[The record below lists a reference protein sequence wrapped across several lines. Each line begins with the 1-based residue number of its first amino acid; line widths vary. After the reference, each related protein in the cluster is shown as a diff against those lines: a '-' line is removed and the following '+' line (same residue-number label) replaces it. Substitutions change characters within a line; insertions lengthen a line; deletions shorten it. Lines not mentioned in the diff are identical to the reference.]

1 MISVVISNPLGFTL
15 MQISSEVAAL
25 PMNKRT
31 DGFDHF
37 VGYSKMEK
45 KKIFSVLFFYVSS
58 FFQYLFFRDNIRN

>member
-1 MISVVISNPLGFTL
+1 MSVVISNPLGFTL

-31 DGFDHF
+31 NGFDHF

-45 KKIFSVLFFYVSS
+45 KYILCLIFLCFLFFPI
-58 FFQYLFFRDNIRN
+58 LFYRDNIRN